1 MPKVLTQGA
10 APSEEKS
17 ALSTVA
23 DWAGGL
29 ELAGDVTSLYGPA
42 SIIAS
47 PVAGIAGIVKDVAR
61 YSEGKQ
67 SGWTTAAN
75 VANHIGWGLLGMI
88 PEVKGIKLLGKAGK
102 AANATETAGKVAG
115 KNSDE
120 LLKAYQQAEAKL
132 AEAKKGTA
140 WYRRSSTKALEEE
153 VKLAKK
159 AYEQSKK
166 GASKASFLQDLLTPK
181 SVALGVGRTATSG
194 ALTYGLPGM
203 EQYIK
208 ENSDSEF
215 TPGSAFRAIGSGA
228 IGNGF
233 NLLGQ
238 DIKNAPSDWGAAS
251 RLAGVFIQPHSK
263 IGRNAGAGI
272 KSMKRT
278 PKAKV
283 TPTPKQQPPKPQP
296 KLLEAKTTV
305 EGRGFTAT
313 TTGKVQKPT
322 TKFKKNLRG
331 GKLEII
337 KMLHQ

>member
-102 AANATETAGKVAG
+102 AAG

-140 WYRRSSTKALEEE
+140 WYRRSNTGALEEE

-166 GASKASFLQDLLTPK
+166 GTGKASFLQDLLTPK
-181 SVALGVGRTATSG
+181 SVALGVGRTTTSG

-263 IGRNAGAGI
+263 VGRNAGAGI
-272 KSMKRT
+272 KSMKKT

-283 TPTPKQQPPKPQP
+283 APKQQPPKPQP
-296 KLLEAKTTV
+296 KLLEAKTIV
-305 EGRGFTAT
+305 EGKGFTAT

>member
-1 MPKVLTQGA
+1 MPKVLTK
-10 APSEEKS
+10 STEEKS
-17 ALSTVA
+17 GASTLA
-23 DWAGGL
+23 DLAGGAEVAL
-29 ELAGDVTSLYGPA
+29 DVTSLYGPA
-42 SIIAS
+42 SIVAS
-47 PVAGIAGIVKDVAR
+47 PLAAGAGIIKDIAR
-61 YSEGKQ
+61 WSDDKQ
-67 SGWTTAAN
+67 SGLTTLAN
-75 VANHIGWGLLGMI
+75 ISNHIGWGILGMI
-88 PEVKGIKLLGKAGK
+88 PDIKGFKLLGKAGK
-102 AANATETAGKVAG
+102 AAKAAGATETAGKVAG

-132 AEAKKGTA
+132 AEAKKGTP
-140 WYRRSSTKALEEE
+140 WYRRSNTGALEEE

-166 GASKASFLQDLLTPK
+166 GAGKASFLQDLLTPK
-181 SVALGVGRTATSG
+181 SVALGIGRTTTSG

-233 NLLGQ
+233 SLLGQ

-263 IGRNAGAGI
+263 VGRNAGAGI
-272 KSMKRT
+272 KSMKKA